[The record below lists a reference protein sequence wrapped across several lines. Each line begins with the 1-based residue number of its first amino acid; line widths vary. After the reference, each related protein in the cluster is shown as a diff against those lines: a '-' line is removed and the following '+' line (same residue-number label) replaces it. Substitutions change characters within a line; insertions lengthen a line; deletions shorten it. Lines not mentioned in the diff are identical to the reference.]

1 MRSGNMRYRVL
12 VQRPTNE
19 ANRRGSKT
27 EWENV
32 LPGTGLVWVSI
43 KQSRVAEGAGK
54 PNQLTVIGV
63 FEIRIWAIPGLEE
76 TWRIVHGDH
85 VYNFISVDQPKATV
99 KEIVI
104 IAKRDKL
111 K

>member
-1 MRSGNMRYRVL
+1 MRYRVL
-12 VQRPTNE
+12 VQRPVNE
-19 ANRRGSKT
+19 GPRRGSKT

-54 PNQLTVIGV
+54 PNQLTIVGTY
-63 FEIRIWAIPGLEE
+63 EIRIWSIPGLDE
-76 TWRIVHGDH
+76 TWRLVHGDH
-85 VYNFISVDQPKATV
+85 VYNIVSVDQPNLTV

-111 K
+111 KTV